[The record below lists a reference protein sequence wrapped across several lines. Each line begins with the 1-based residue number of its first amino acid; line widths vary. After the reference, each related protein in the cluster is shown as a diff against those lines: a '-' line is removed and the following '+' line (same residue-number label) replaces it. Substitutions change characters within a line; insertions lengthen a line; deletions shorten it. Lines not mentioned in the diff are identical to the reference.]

1 MFKWKRALLFLIAVS
16 FLGYFVIKEGASS
29 SSKKANA
36 RSQWSWVL
44 SQTVADDG
52 DSPEEEDESADVC
65 VDCNGDGFVG
75 DGRVRVTCSTCNGTG
90 RKVTKEA
97 CSFVSSE
104 EPATCDASV
113 YSGGRLFSL
122 KSIRT
127 KIRNRSFR
135 PVRSLRN
142 KIRCR

>member
-1 MFKWKRALLFLIAVS
+1 MFKWKRALLFLIAIS
-16 FLGYFVIKEGASS
+16 FLGYFIIKEGAAS

-36 RSQWSWVL
+36 RSQWSWIL
-44 SQTVADDG
+44 SQTVTDDG
-52 DSPEEEDESADVC
+52 NYPEEEDETIDVC

-90 RKVTKEA
+90 RRVVSETW
-97 CSFVSSE
+97 SFVSSE
-104 EPATCDASV
+104 ELAACDSGDSPAK
-113 YSGGRLFSL
+113 RLFSS
-122 KSIRT
+122 KPIRT

-135 PVRSLRN
+135 PVRSLKN

>member
-16 FLGYFVIKEGASS
+16 FLGYFVIKEGPAS

-44 SQTVADDG
+44 SQTVTDDG
-52 DSPEEEDESADVC
+52 DSPEEEDEPANVC

-90 RKVTKEA
+90 RKVAKEA
-97 CSFVSSE
+97 WSFVSSE
-104 EPATCDASV
+104 EPAACDASV
-113 YSGGRLFSL
+113 HSGGRVFSL

-127 KIRNRSFR
+127 NIRNRSFR